1 MNVLVGDLLHVAD
14 LTPDIS
20 GVDSVSTVTSM
31 SGLERDGETKTTK
44 SSEQK
49 YATLELGKD
58 QQDQVCQQDSKM
70 IRWI

>member
-31 SGLERDGETKTTK
+31 SGLGREWMKTDNK
-44 SSEQK
+44 NQVNK
-49 YATLELGKD
+49 YATLTPG
-58 QQDQVCQQDSKM
+58 
-70 IRWI
+70 

>member
-31 SGLERDGETKTTK
+31 SGLERDWETNNQNK
-44 SSEQK
+44 ENQ
-49 YATLELGKD
+49 YATLKLGKD
-58 QQDQVCQQDSKM
+58 QQD
-70 IRWI
+70 